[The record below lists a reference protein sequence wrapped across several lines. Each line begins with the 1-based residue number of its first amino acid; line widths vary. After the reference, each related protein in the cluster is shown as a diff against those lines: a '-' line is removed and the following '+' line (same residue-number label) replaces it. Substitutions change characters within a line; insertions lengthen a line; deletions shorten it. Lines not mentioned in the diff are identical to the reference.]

1 MDPFFDQSTFYHAT
15 VKVANGGYILVA
27 MIPSPDGDGELS
39 YTSCVYTNL
48 DTLCEGLK
56 RFLKDIEGPDAMDS
70 FSIPPQKE
78 SKKP

>member
-27 MIPSPDGDGELS
+27 MIPSEDDDEDET
-39 YTSCVYTNL
+39 YTSCVYTDL
-48 DTLCEGLK
+48 ETLCEGLK
-56 RFLKDIEGPDAMDS
+56 RFLKCIEGPRAMD
-70 FSIPPQKE
+70 FPSIPPKKE